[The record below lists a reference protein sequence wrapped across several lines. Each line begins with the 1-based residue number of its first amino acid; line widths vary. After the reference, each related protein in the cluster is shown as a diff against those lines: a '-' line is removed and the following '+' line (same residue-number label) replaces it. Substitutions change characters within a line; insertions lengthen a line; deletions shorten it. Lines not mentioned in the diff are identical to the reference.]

1 MDMVLYRSRLSG
13 ETPGISHRT
22 FQAETWFWFDYRPR
36 HDSSVARW
44 NNVRAI
50 ALVGYEVLALALNTG
65 SALAVGMKRKWV
77 FGRARIV
84 PG

>member
-1 MDMVLYRSRLSG
+1 
-13 ETPGISHRT
+13 
-22 FQAETWFWFDYRPR
+22 
-36 HDSSVARW
+36 VARW